1 MPPIAKGLI
10 LAGIAV
16 VLQLLMELL
25 LIRPLIDMSWGAAAG
40 LGIAGA
46 VVFGLYGFF
55 VGWKEAYDF
64 APRTIWA
71 FILDVSW
78 SSINT
83 TVGLIWMIWCA
94 TRGTFDNTTAEAKK
108 RGVVLFLGK
117 DAALPGADATTLGTV
132 MGGSWMLHEAV
143 HVQQARIFGPL
154 YWPVYLLSY
163 FTALLVRAVTIRF
176 HRLHWQ
182 AYGRVVMEDWAYNS
196 APGDKADQ
204 TSVEVGPTIL
214 WLGMALI
221 NAFGVAV
228 LFAPIPGVGALPA
241 AIGLTIIPWWI
252 GLIVIFVYAIVR
264 AFFVASDPD
273 SKAEAAAAAAASP
286 SAFA

>member
-1 MPPIAKGLI
+1 
-10 LAGIAV
+10 
-16 VLQLLMELL
+16 
-25 LIRPLIDMSWGAAAG
+25 
-40 LGIAGA
+40 
-46 VVFGLYGFF
+46 
-55 VGWKEAYDF
+55 
-64 APRTIWA
+64 
-71 FILDVSW
+71 
-78 SSINT
+78 
-83 TVGLIWMIWCA
+83 MIWG
-94 TRGTFDNTTAEAKK
+94 TIRGTFDNTTAEAKR

-117 DAALPGADATTLGTV
+117 DAALPGADATALGTV
-132 MGGSWMLHEAV
+132 MGGSWMLPEAV
-143 HVQQARIFGPL
+143 HGQQARIFGPL
-154 YWPVYLLSY
+154 SWPVYLLSY

-221 NAFGVAV
+221 NAFCVAV
-228 LFAPIPGVGALPA
+228 LFAPIPRVGAPSA
-241 AIGLTIIPWWI
+241 AIGLTINPWWI
-252 GLIVIFVYAIVR
+252 RLHVVLLYSIVR